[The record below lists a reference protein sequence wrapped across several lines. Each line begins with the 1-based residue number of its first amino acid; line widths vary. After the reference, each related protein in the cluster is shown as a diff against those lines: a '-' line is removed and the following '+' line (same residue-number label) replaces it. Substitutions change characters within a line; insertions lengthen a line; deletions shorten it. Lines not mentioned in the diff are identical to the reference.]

1 MVLTLKDRKRIQN
14 TLPKYSLGND
24 PTNEQ
29 YRPFGTLPFASE
41 LDQNYSNKTIS
52 FQAPSMADITKEAGN
67 FNFAGK
73 TEGVTSAADALK
85 GDVIAK
91 NNAATDALP
100 SMAKKGGAGQFLK
113 NNAGGIMNT
122 AMSAI
127 NFANTISGISKNNY
141 SSDEM
146 MGSGGTS
153 QESANGVGY
162 TQQRVDDAGIQKQID
177 ATAAA
182 AVTSGLT
189 SGASLGMAVGSVI
202 PGLGTLAG
210 GAIGGI
216 IGGALGIFGGNKAKR
231 EAERQKRI
239 AINRTNAANTQN
251 REQAY
256 TIGLRNEFNREN
268 VTDESQ
274 SLFHAARGLENVD
287 ADVDPITMRTVHKH
301 LADTADGI
309 KPDYITGYVKKG
321 ETMVAGERDS
331 NNMHNV
337 HDVKRGPNDNAPA
350 SIKDGDDVFSDL
362 WTDWKTGLP
371 LSKAVS
377 LNAKMH
383 GGKIS
388 TKDKIEYEMNQNV
401 ERMMHDAGIRK
412 DSIFPHYLGGTNKIW
427 NTVKSIGQNLD
438 LENIIPTITAYT
450 TAAQRDAQAEGGLR
464 APKSFVANPYEN
476 AALDELNKLH
486 SDYYTEW
493 AGNREAEGRAK
504 SAIAQSGGLSAGQ
517 KMLAYMGMLN
527 QTQQNNAN
535 AMFDAQKL
543 NNEYR
548 GQAAKIKLATGENSA
563 TRQSEAYRWDED
575 MLAKAHAAR
584 LNLWETSQYD
594 RQNAL
599 ESFFHNR
606 FKKNQFD
613 RTMNLYE
620 SQQKNDEAKTKAI
633 IDSLYNNDNKPSRP
647 TTYTPMLLDIA
658 KSITTPFG
666 AASLGIAQL
675 PRMPQTFDIAPKAK
689 QPEAAT
695 TPIRKSTTVRTSR
708 KPANK
713 SYTVTNDAMGKQ
725 FASVVTKPQKKES
738 KKATTQAKPTEDV
751 TTKSTLLSSVQ
762 AGGRNLIS
770 LSSNKDISP
779 YSVVKQEER
788 KLKSKVGKSNASS
801 FAENVSETVSKAY
814 EDGQKKRKSQLKKQP
829 AKQESKAGKSNA
841 SSFLD
846 ALSKLYAEGQ
856 KRREKTLKEQRG
868 Y

>member
-153 QESANGVGY
+153 QQSANGINY
-162 TQQRVDDAGIQKQID
+162 TEQRVDDAGIQKQID

-182 AVTSGLT
+182 AVTSGLA
-189 SGASLGMAVGSVI
+189 SGATLGSTAGSLFG
-202 PGLGTLAG
+202 PLGT
-210 GAIGGI
+210 AIGGVAGAFL
-216 IGGALGIFGGNKAKR
+216 GGALGIFGGNKAKR

-274 SLFHAARGLENVD
+274 SLFHAENGVEG
-287 ADVDPITMRTVHKH
+287 AVNPRTCATYKKH
-301 LADTADGI
+301 VVNTAYGKAYGPQNAWVSDGEVIRSKDGSLYRVSGGKNDTARAYLQDGDSVYSKKVI
-309 KPDYITGYVKKG
+309 NPETGNSVADDAASYA
-321 ETMVAGERDS
+321 MAGELDRLD
-331 NNMHNV
+331 
-337 HDVKRGPNDNAPA
+337 
-350 SIKDGDDVFSDL
+350 
-362 WTDWKTGLP
+362 
-371 LSKAVS
+371 
-377 LNAKMH
+377 
-383 GGKIS
+383 
-388 TKDKIEYEMNQNV
+388 MNQNV
-401 ERMMHDAGIRK
+401 GRMMRYSGRRRGTILPGY
-412 DSIFPHYLGGTNKIW
+412 IGGTNKIW

-438 LENIIPTITAYT
+438 LENIIPTVTAYT

-486 SDYYTEW
+486 SDYYTVW

>member
-1 MVLTLKDRKRIQN
+1 MDLKQRKLIAN
-14 TLPKYSLGND
+14 GALPKFDLGFT
-24 PTNEQ
+24 P
-29 YRPFGTLPFASE
+29 
-41 LDQNYSNKTIS
+41 
-52 FQAPSMADITKEAGN
+52 PSMDDLLSSAGSFNHSSTTK
-67 FNFAGK
+67 
-73 TEGVTSAADALK
+73 GVTTAADAFK
-85 GDVIAK
+85 ADAIAK

-100 SMAKKGGAGQFLK
+100 SFDKKGGAGQFLK

-127 NFANTISGISKNNY
+127 NFANTIGSISKNNY

-177 ATAAA
+177 TTAAA
-182 AVTSGLT
+182 AVTSGLA
-189 SGASLGMAVGSVI
+189 SGAALGSAAGSLFG
-202 PGLGTLAG
+202 PLGT
-210 GAIGGI
+210 AIGGVAGTFL
-216 IGGALGIFGGNKAKR
+216 GGALGIFGGNKAKR
-231 EAERQKRI
+231 EAERQKQI

-274 SLFHAARGLENVD
+274 SLFHAENGVEG
-287 ADVDPITMRTVHKH
+287 AVNPRTGATYKKH
-301 LADTADGI
+301 VVNTAYGKAYGPQNAWVSDGEVIRSKDGSLYRVSGGKNDTARAYLQDGDSVYSKKVI
-309 KPDYITGYVKKG
+309 NPETGNSVADDAASYA
-321 ETMVAGERDS
+321 MAGELDRLD
-331 NNMHNV
+331 
-337 HDVKRGPNDNAPA
+337 
-350 SIKDGDDVFSDL
+350 
-362 WTDWKTGLP
+362 
-371 LSKAVS
+371 
-377 LNAKMH
+377 
-383 GGKIS
+383 
-388 TKDKIEYEMNQNV
+388 MNQNV
-401 ERMMHDAGIRK
+401 GRMMRYSGRRRGTILPGY
-412 DSIFPHYLGGTNKIW
+412 IGGTNKIW

-438 LENIIPTITAYT
+438 LENIIPTVTAYT

-486 SDYYTEW
+486 SDYYTVW